1 MLKSI
6 VNLGNVLNKTEQ
18 KEINGGQIPCGVNEI
33 LVCKFGRCW
42 CQPEIVVELP
52 KDFKDFD
59 H

>member
-6 VNLGNVLNKTEQ
+6 VNLGNVLNKSEQ

-52 KDFKDFD
+52 KDFD